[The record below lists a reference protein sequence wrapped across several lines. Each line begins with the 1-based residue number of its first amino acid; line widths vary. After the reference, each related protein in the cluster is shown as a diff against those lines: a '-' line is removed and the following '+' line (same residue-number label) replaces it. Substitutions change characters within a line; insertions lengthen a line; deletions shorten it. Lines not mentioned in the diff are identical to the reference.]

1 MNAREMHYPRDPL
14 GAYDDG
20 AEVVMPIAPA
30 SIEPPP
36 PAQTLNTGD
45 ELADGAGGRFMILG
59 LLGKGGMGEVHRAEW
74 WKRGASEGEVVAI
87 KVMLAK
93 NADDPKAAMRFNA
106 EGKALRE
113 IRHLNVVQVLA
124 TGIRKKDRL
133 AWMAMDLL
141 HGKTLQEI
149 LEQHGK
155 LPVPWAIQIVRDVCN
170 GLQAVHSIALH
181 RDIKPQNLFLCT
193 DGVIRILDLG
203 ASKLLH
209 GGLVKTTTGFQVGT
223 LSYMSPEHIQNT
235 DLDGR
240 SDLFSLTIVL
250 YQLLTGYYPF
260 DFFEGV
266 LPGWFEVCSRIID
279 KPHIPPD
286 HQRRAP
292 WLPRY
297 IVEILNKGLAKDR
310 TKRFRNA
317 KEMGQVLTAAMNQLA
332 ADVGEIEPL
341 TTFAAS
347 LAPPQK
353 AASEL
358 SEPKPRLV
366 EPMPEPAEPMPRT
379 TLPMSTPADALSTA
393 AQSPP
398 PALAFATTEKVPE
411 PERNGM
417 ATGTWTRPTML
428 PEEVEVS
435 RVSGITTKRPDPEI
449 ALPPAATEDKSD
461 DDNKKRDPYTELL
474 AAVITDLPEE
484 LRQPFVWSRV
494 EKRPIDD
501 IAEHLGLPAA
511 IVHHRV
517 LIAEAAV
524 RAEMS
529 LHFPSER
536 SDEEPPPVEAEDTEA
551 RDVTALGPRGTVK
564 MIESAA
570 TLLGRQGKTLEQV
583 TPSAQRPRRHV
594 AAVGL
599 ALALTLALTGASVVL
614 YQSRSRLPALLGAAE
629 PAVSATVAPST
640 TGTVAPST
648 TGTVAPSTTG
658 TTTAAPPSIAT
669 VRPPTTVERGPSAVP
684 PYRGEELPRRRY
696 DRADPSPRASGR
708 LFGTEP

>member
-317 KEMGQVLTAAMNQLA
+317 KEMGQDVLTARDEFARGRRGRDRA
-332 ADVGEIEPL
+332 VDDVRSFTCPTAEGSVRAFGAEAEACRADARACRADASGPRCRCRHPPTRSPPRRSHHRRRWPL
-341 TTFAAS
+341 LPPKRCPSPSATGWRRGRGHDPRCCPKRWRSRACRAS
-347 LAPPQK
+347 PPRGPIPHRRQRC
-353 AASEL
+353 L
-358 SEPKPRLV
+358 PLP
-366 EPMPEPAEPMPRT
+366 PRT
-379 TLPMSTPADALSTA
+379 RATTTTRRGTPIPSC
-393 AQSPP
+393 SPP
-398 PALAFATTEKVPE
+398 
-411 PERNGM
+411 
-417 ATGTWTRPTML
+417 
-428 PEEVEVS
+428 
-435 RVSGITTKRPDPEI
+435 
-449 ALPPAATEDKSD
+449 
-461 DDNKKRDPYTELL
+461 
-474 AAVITDLPEE
+474 
-484 LRQPFVWSRV
+484 
-494 EKRPIDD
+494 
-501 IAEHLGLPAA
+501 
-511 IVHHRV
+511 
-517 LIAEAAV
+517 
-524 RAEMS
+524 
-529 LHFPSER
+529 
-536 SDEEPPPVEAEDTEA
+536 
-551 RDVTALGPRGTVK
+551 
-564 MIESAA
+564 
-570 TLLGRQGKTLEQV
+570 
-583 TPSAQRPRRHV
+583 
-594 AAVGL
+594 
-599 ALALTLALTGASVVL
+599 
-614 YQSRSRLPALLGAAE
+614 
-629 PAVSATVAPST
+629 
-640 TGTVAPST
+640 
-648 TGTVAPSTTG
+648 
-658 TTTAAPPSIAT
+658 
-669 VRPPTTVERGPSAVP
+669 
-684 PYRGEELPRRRY
+684 
-696 DRADPSPRASGR
+696 
-708 LFGTEP
+708 